1 MALYILNMFGYSM
14 GYVFIFNNILSE
26 GGNCG
31 IVQIALIVNEDKTTI
46 TIQNATM
53 LLATTDRVLIKTNTT
68 EFIPTSDYHPAT
80 KKYVDDA
87 IGDIETVLQ
96 TINSGSG
103 V

>member
-1 MALYILNMFGYSM
+1 MALYILNMFGYFR

-31 IVQIALIVNEDKTTI
+31 IVQIELFVNEDKTTI
-46 TIQNATM
+46 TIQNATT
-53 LLATTDRVLIKTNTT
+53 LLATIDSVLIKTNTT

-80 KKYVDDA
+80 KKYVDDLV
-87 IGDIETVLQ
+87 GNIETVLQ